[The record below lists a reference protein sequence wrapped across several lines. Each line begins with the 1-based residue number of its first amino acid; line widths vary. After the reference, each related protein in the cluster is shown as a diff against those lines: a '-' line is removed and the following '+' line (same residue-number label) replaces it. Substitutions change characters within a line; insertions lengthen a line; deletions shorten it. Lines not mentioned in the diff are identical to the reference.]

1 MIIISMLF
9 VVISVLYYNQ
19 VIEQANTLRPIE
31 HKINDLSAKVFKSND
46 KEEIIDL
53 LKQIY
58 DIEHKYED
66 SMHIIYNAFI
76 LIEILCY
83 FNLMFFLSQLLQFIF
98 LKKTERTY
106 AFPTISLF
114 TDILLFI
121 VSIVN
126 IIWVYYEITWNTHH
140 ANLTPEE

>member
-31 HKINDLSAKVFKSND
+31 HKINDISAKVFKSND

-58 DIEHKYED
+58 DI
-66 SMHIIYNAFI
+66 
-76 LIEILCY
+76 
-83 FNLMFFLSQLLQFIF
+83 
-98 LKKTERTY
+98 
-106 AFPTISLF
+106 
-114 TDILLFI
+114 
-121 VSIVN
+121 
-126 IIWVYYEITWNTHH
+126 
-140 ANLTPEE
+140 